1 MSTSSVYDLSRRKPS
16 PSDAESGSVTPPPSD
31 TDNALKGKVN
41 ELDPPTEQKTTSLS
55 RLLLKNMVLLS
66 ALANTDN
73 TGKNLPNPKA
83 LNASLSKLPI
93 FNPISRDIQTDN
105 LEQIFRKSKPD
116 YTATEVTDAGAGAG
130 AGAAGAAAAD
140 AGKKGNTGQ
149 TASSLSDTPPPPPPP
164 PSTSRRRMISLF
176 HDDSS
181 ESDESGNDDHGS
193 ANKLYVP
200 RRENLP
206 PRYQS
211 QAEFAAAQTRQRQRQ
226 RAQAADQASTRAD
239 TSRAPDGDPSRASRA
254 AQPQAST
261 RAAARDPARAAAR
274 ATQASTRAADQA
286 STRDPARAAQPQAAD
301 QADAAIKTV
310 QATQASNFKK
320 RASDI
325 TLEKFGYNLPYMP
338 PPPKHSP
345 FPQPPSEPEPPS
357 TDPPRDIFTDYTRG
371 SMPGA
376 F

>member
-140 AGKKGNTGQ
+140 AAAAAAAAAAADDAKIGNTGQ

-239 TSRAPDGDPSRASRA
+239 TSRAPDGDPSTATSR
-254 AQPQAST
+254 AST
-261 RAAARDPARAAAR
+261 RAAAGAAARDPARAAG
-274 ATQASTRAADQA
+274 DGDDDDY
-286 STRDPARAAQPQAAD
+286 DP
-301 QADAAIKTV
+301 
-310 QATQASNFKK
+310 
-320 RASDI
+320 
-325 TLEKFGYNLPYMP
+325 
-338 PPPKHSP
+338 
-345 FPQPPSEPEPPS
+345 
-357 TDPPRDIFTDYTRG
+357 
-371 SMPGA
+371 
-376 F
+376 

>member
-140 AGKKGNTGQ
+140 AAAAAAAAAAADDAKIGNTGQ

-164 PSTSRRRMISLF
+164 STSRRRAQHRVTTRTSLYPK
-176 HDDSS
+176 DSS
-181 ESDESGNDDHGS
+181 ESGHDGDDDDDEQH
-193 ANKLYVP
+193 VH
-200 RRENLP
+200 RRDQPSP
-206 PRYQS
+206 PYLNAS
-211 QAEFAAAQTRQRQRQ
+211 EFAAAQTRQQQ
-226 RAQAADQASTRAD
+226 QAQAADQASTRAA
-239 TSRAPDGDPSRASRA
+239 TSRAPDGDPATATSRA
-254 AQPQAST
+254 P
-261 RAAARDPARAAAR
+261 DG
-274 ATQASTRAADQA
+274 
-286 STRDPARAAQPQAAD
+286 DPARAAQAAQAAQAAD

-310 QATQASNFKK
+310 QATQASTFNK
-320 RASDI
+320 RAYNI
-325 TLEKFGYNLPYMP
+325 TLEKLGHNLPYML

-345 FPQPPSEPEPPS
+345 FPPPPRDPEPPSEP
-357 TDPPRDIFTDYTRG
+357 PRDSRFDDPDWLIRG
-371 SMPGA
+371 SMPG